1 MHAKYATRITA
12 PIALAQHIYQL
23 SRLVA
28 GDRAQCVDGV
38 EEAEHERLSTV
49 TIPPGGRKV
58 GRTLGSVALEAMGV
72 RVASLRRAGGRN
84 AAFDDDTVLDGGD
97 TLVLSGK
104 APALALAEEKLLGG

>member
-1 MHAKYATRITA
+1 MRRVIRVVQDQRDARYSLLKGYFHGA
-12 PIALAQHIYQL
+12 
-23 SRLVA
+23 
-28 GDRAQCVDGV
+28 DDGSA

-72 RVASLRRAGGRN
+72 RVASLRRAGGQN
-84 AAFDDDTVLDGGD
+84 TPFDDTTVLDGGD

-104 APALALAEEKLLGG
+104 APALALAEEKLLGGG